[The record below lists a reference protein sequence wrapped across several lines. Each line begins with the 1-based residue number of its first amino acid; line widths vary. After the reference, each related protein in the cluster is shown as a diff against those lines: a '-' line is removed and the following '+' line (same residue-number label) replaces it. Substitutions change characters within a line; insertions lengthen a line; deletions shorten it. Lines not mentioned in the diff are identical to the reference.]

1 MRPIIVIESHIPF
14 LQDVLTSYADVRFL
28 PPESITPTTIA
39 DADALVIRTRT
50 QCNASLLNGT
60 NIRYI
65 LTATI
70 GCDHIDMDYCQKNEI
85 QVFSC
90 PGCNAQAVCDY
101 VEEVIQS
108 YSQDPLLNPL
118 GINNTK
124 GLTLGVVGIGHV
136 GSLVCKLGERLG
148 MHVLKNDP
156 PKQIGVD
163 LEQLVQE
170 SDIITFHTP
179 LTHSIPHATYHL
191 CDASLLSKCRPNALI
206 INAARGGIIDEH
218 ALLETQLPYVLD
230 CWEGE
235 PKINTQVLERA
246 WMASYH
252 IAGYSIEGK
261 MNASQMCLDN
271 LSKVF
276 GFPFLSIDKKDVPLQ
291 GDNKSGW
298 LMRITNQIKSEPSAF
313 EELRKQYKL
322 R

>member
-1 MRPIIVIESHIPF
+1 MKPTIVIENHIPF

-28 PPESITPTTIA
+28 SPESITPETISG
-39 DADALVIRTRT
+39 ADALVIRTRT
-50 QCNASLLNGT
+50 LCDATLLSGST
-60 NIRYI
+60 VRYI

-70 GCDHIDMDYCQKNEI
+70 GCDHIDLDYCNKHNI
-85 QVFSC
+85 QVFTC

-101 VEEVIQS
+101 VEEVIRC
-108 YSQDPLLNPL
+108 YSKNPLLNPL
-118 GINNTK
+118 GTNTIK

-148 MHVLKNDP
+148 MRVLKNDP
-156 PKQIGVD
+156 PKQIGVA

-179 LTHSIPHATYHL
+179 LTHSIPYATYHL
-191 CDASLLSKCRPNALI
+191 FDATLLSKCRPHALI
-206 INAARGGIIDEH
+206 VNAARGGIIDEQ
-218 ALLETQLPYVLD
+218 ALLNTQHPYVLD

-235 PKINTQVLERA
+235 PHIHTEVLERA

-261 MNASQMCLDN
+261 MNASQMCLDT
-271 LSKVF
+271 LSNVF
-276 GFPFLSIDKKDVPLQ
+276 GFPFLSIDKKDVPLH
-291 GDNKSGW
+291 GDNESGW
-298 LMRITNQIKSEPSAF
+298 LTRITNQLKAEPSAF
-313 EELRKQYKL
+313 EKLRKQYKL